1 MLEEELKAVKA
12 KNAELQQAIDETNLR
27 REESK
32 QPIDQH
38 GSLDKIKHVVPFEL
52 VDGLISLFQKS
63 NDSYSSESKALMKE
77 ILSFYGTLHPA

>member
-32 QPIDQH
+32 
-38 GSLDKIKHVVPFEL
+38 
-52 VDGLISLFQKS
+52 
-63 NDSYSSESKALMKE
+63 
-77 ILSFYGTLHPA
+77 